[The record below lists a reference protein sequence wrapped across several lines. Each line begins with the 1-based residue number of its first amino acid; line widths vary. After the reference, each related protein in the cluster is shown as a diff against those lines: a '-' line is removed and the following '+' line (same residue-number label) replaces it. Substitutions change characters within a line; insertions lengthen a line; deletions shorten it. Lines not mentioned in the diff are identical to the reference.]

1 MDFSKTSRSVMPY
14 SRSKH
19 EVFVDPAEE
28 MSITQPVL
36 GPADSGGP
44 SAPNPMSPSQPDPMP
59 SLLAFTLNWNVPKA
73 GK

>member
-1 MDFSKTSRSVMPY
+1 MDFSKPSRSVMPF

-36 GPADSGGP
+36 GPADTYGP

-59 SLLAFTLNWNVPKA
+59 SLLAFTLNWKVPQVRK
-73 GK
+73 